1 MWLQFWTSTNDAIL
15 QSVFLNC
22 IFIIFQISNSVQGE
36 ASGLSLAEPMDKTT
50 ISKKYFLEANHIIV
64 CTCGF

>member
-1 MWLQFWTSTNDAIL
+1 MWLQFWTSANDAIL

-36 ASGLSLAEPMDKTT
+36 ASGLSLAEPLDKTT

-64 CTCGF
+64 CTCGL